1 MNVFYTFYFVVKISI
16 FKGPEFDPKFEFQV
30 CISVLNHVL
39 QAQTAQL
46 NIKVHIKIKIAN
58 ISETLM
64 FYFSVSHFQ
73 RLNKLG

>member
-46 NIKVHIKIKIAN
+46 NIKVHIKIRKVPMI
-58 ISETLM
+58 
-64 FYFSVSHFQ
+64 FYFILVFHISSV
-73 RLNKLG
+73 